1 MQDEEDALLS
11 GSSTSSPVPDHF
23 PFREAIP
30 APTAVTRISQAKTT
44 AIALILIELYY
55 QMSTKLVS
63 HFENKKILNLNF
75 ITRSLRT

>member
-30 APTAVTRISQAKTT
+30 APTAVTRISQAKTI
-44 AIALILIELYY
+44 AMALI
-55 QMSTKLVS
+55 
-63 HFENKKILNLNF
+63 
-75 ITRSLRT
+75 